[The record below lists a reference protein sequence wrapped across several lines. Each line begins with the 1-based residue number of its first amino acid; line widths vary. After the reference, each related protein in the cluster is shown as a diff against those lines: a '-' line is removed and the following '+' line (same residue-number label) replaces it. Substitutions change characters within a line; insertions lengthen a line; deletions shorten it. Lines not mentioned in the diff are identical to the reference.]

1 MLPLGTSQTIC
12 SMDPVLKAKYDK
24 LLFELKYLE
33 AELEYHNSVLATAD
47 SEFKSSFYTEVDK
60 RGVREKLA
68 IQPKTQEEIRLNRA
82 QRRAKK
88 KASKAAESLYK
99 QIANKTH
106 PDKLL
111 KASEEERAEKEKKF
125 LEANDAKEE
134 DNILKLHS
142 LAKELNIAIE
152 EISEEQIALFE
163 QKTSEIKKEIYTK
176 KNTWIWAWYNAEC
189 GRRDSIMSKYLDHV
203 LTNIPE

>member
-176 KNTWIWAWYNAEC
+176 KNTWIWAWYNAEG

>member
-1 MLPLGTSQTIC
+1 
-12 SMDPVLKAKYDK
+12 MDPVLKAKYDK

>member
-1 MLPLGTSQTIC
+1 LGSVDTIC
-12 SMDPVLKAKYDK
+12 NMDPLLKAKYDK

-33 AELEYHNSVLATAD
+33 ADLEYHNSVLSTAD
-47 SEFKSSFYTEVDK
+47 SEFKNCFYAEVDK
-60 RGVREKLA
+60 RGVRSRLDIK
-68 IQPKTQEEIRLNRA
+68 PKTQEEIKLNRK

-111 KASEEERAEKEKKF
+111 KVSDEERAAKEKKF
-125 LEANDAKEE
+125 LEASEAKET

-142 LAKELNIAIE
+142 LAKELNIEIL
-152 EISEEQIALFE
+152 EISEEQLALFE
-163 QKTSEIKKEIYTK
+163 QKTSEIKKQIYIK
-176 KNTWIWAWYNAEC
+176 KNTWIWAWYNAKSEN
-189 GRRDSIMSKYLDHV
+189 RDSIMSRYLDCV
-203 LTNIPE
+203 LTNIPK